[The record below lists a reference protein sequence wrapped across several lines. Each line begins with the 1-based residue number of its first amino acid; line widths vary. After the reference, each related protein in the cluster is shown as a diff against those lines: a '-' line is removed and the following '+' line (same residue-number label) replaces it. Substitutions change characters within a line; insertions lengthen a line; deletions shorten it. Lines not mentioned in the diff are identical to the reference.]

1 MERRVEE
8 LREISR
14 REIEEKKQIA
24 EEEKRVTEQKENER
38 L

>member
-24 EEEKRVTEQKENER
+24 EEEKRVAEQKENER